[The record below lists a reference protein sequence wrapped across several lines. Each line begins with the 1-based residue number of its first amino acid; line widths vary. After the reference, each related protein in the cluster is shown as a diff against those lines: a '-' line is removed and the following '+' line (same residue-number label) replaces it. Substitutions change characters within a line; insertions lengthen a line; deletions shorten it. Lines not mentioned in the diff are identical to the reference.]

1 MKTIGLLLFAL
12 LFSQS
17 LSYYCQVND
26 PATSKSYCKKST
38 LGYGI
43 YTCCYVEKK
52 YSIGESNK
60 EENVCYPVKEE
71 EYKDIKSVVSSI
83 EYNIKASDATNVK
96 VNIDCASKYLVA
108 SILSLLLFLL

>member
-43 YTCCYVEKK
+43 YTCCYVEK
-52 YSIGESNK
+52 
-60 EENVCYPVKEE
+60 
-71 EYKDIKSVVSSI
+71 
-83 EYNIKASDATNVK
+83 NI
-96 VNIDCASKYLVA
+96 L
-108 SILSLLLFLL
+108 